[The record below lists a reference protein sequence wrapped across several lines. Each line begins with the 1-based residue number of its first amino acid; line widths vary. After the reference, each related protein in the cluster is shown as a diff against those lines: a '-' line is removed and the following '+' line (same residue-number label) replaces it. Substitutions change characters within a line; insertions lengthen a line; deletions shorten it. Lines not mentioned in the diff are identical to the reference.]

1 MTTSTAIYK
10 HVQLRHGRTRYID
23 VGTGPPLILLH
34 QSSIEGGADDYLA
47 CLPHLAP
54 HFRVLVPDLLG
65 WPPSDTQDDID
76 AFPFLVDFL
85 RQFQDALGLDRSHVC
100 GVSMGGWIAGLLAYE
115 SPERI
120 DKVIITGHPFTGAP
134 NRNMLDY
141 TLESVTSDDGV
152 REWLTRVT
160 TRYGCRSRGPGAG
173 EAGED
178 SRTWLCRR
186 LRQGHAHH
194 GSAGQPSALRHD
206 APAVAPARPCPGTAG
221 RTRQGGDGTQRR
233 ALAEARAFFPA
244 ACPCIRAPYARRG
257 SGCLLR
263 GCHRVSEIAS
273 PRKGSVQSDR
283 RKLLVQATDD
293 ATPRHSCHRRWRRGR
308 AVPCSLRWRQQQL
321 K

>member
-1 MTTSTAIYK
+1 MTTTTEIYK

-47 CLPHLAP
+47 CLPHLSP

-120 DKVIITGHPFTGAP
+120 DKVIISGHPFTGSP

-141 TLESVTSDDGV
+141 TVDSVTADDGV
-152 REWLTRVT
+152 REWLTKVAQ
-160 TRYGCRSRGPGAG
+160 GQGADVDALVQEKLAKMHEPGFADAFVKVMRSMG
-173 EAGED
+173 
-178 SRTWLCRR
+178 
-186 LRQGHAHH
+186 
-194 GSAGQPSALRHD
+194 
-206 APAVAPARPCPGTAG
+206 APANRQHYAMVHRLPQLRVPALILL
-221 RTRQGGDGTQRR
+221 GDRDKAAMSLKDELSQK
-233 ALAEARAFFPA
+233 LAASSELRIIPSGHRMHVEDPEVFSA
-244 ACPCIRAPYARRG
+244 AVLDY
-257 SGCLLR
+257 LR
-263 GCHRVSEIAS
+263 
-273 PRKGSVQSDR
+273 
-283 RKLLVQATDD
+283 
-293 ATPRHSCHRRWRRGR
+293 
-308 AVPCSLRWRQQQL
+308 
-321 K
+321 

>member
-10 HVQLRHGRTRYID
+10 HVQLRHGRTRYVD

-160 TRYGCRSRGPGAG
+160 TGTDADPEALVQEKLAKIHEPGFAD
-173 EAGED
+173 AFVKVM
-178 SRTWLCRR
+178 RTM
-186 LRQGHAHH
+186 G
-194 GSAGQPSALRHD
+194 
-206 APAVAPARPCPGTAG
+206 APANRQHYAMMHRLSHLRVPALVLLGERDKAAMALKDELSQKLAPSS
-221 RTRQGGDGTQRR
+221 Q
-233 ALAEARAFFPA
+233 
-244 ACPCIRAPYARRG
+244 
-257 SGCLLR
+257 LR
-263 GCHRVSEIAS
+263 VIAS
-273 PRKGSVQSDR
+273 G
-283 RKLLVQATDD
+283 
-293 ATPRHSCHRRWRRGR
+293 HRMHVEDP
-308 AVPCSLRWRQQQL
+308 AVFSEAVIAYL